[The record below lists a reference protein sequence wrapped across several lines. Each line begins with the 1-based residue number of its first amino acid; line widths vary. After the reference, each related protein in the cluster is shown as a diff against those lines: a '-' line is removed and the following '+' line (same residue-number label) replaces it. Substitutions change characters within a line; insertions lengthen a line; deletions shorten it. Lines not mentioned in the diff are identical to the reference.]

1 MNKWL
6 GITSLVLIYLCAV
19 VALLFFRTVDTKTV
33 SREYILDKGFEI
45 APLTSGNEEFFYAY
59 RPHSD
64 AGTQMLFRYDPKDDA
79 YIELRTAF
87 SYLDSN
93 DIDHRSISPDG
104 TRFLSVLKSG
114 MESDEQTLY
123 LVDLR
128 SDSAVI
134 VKSLAEEETF
144 VAYHE
149 DFAAYPVS
157 KKEWI
162 DDETVKVT
170 VFDATQQVEGRD
182 SRNLRHPE
190 LRTETI
196 AI

>member
-6 GITSLVLIYLCAV
+6 GITSLAVVFLCAIAV
-19 VALLFFRTVDTKTV
+19 LLFFKSNDTTAV
-33 SREYILDKGFEI
+33 SRQDILDKGLEI
-45 APLTSGNEEFFYAY
+45 APLTAGNKEFFYAY

-64 AGTQMLFRYDPKDDA
+64 VGTQMLFRYDPKKDV

-93 DIDHRSISPDG
+93 DIDDRSISPDG
-104 TRFLSVLKSG
+104 ARFLSVLKSG

-128 SDSAVI
+128 NDSAVI
-134 VKSLAEEETF
+134 VKSLAEGETF

-157 KKEWI
+157 EKEWI
-162 DDETVKVT
+162 DSETVRVKI
-170 VFDATQQVEGRD
+170 FDAMRQVEGRD
-182 SRNLRHPE
+182 NRDLRHPE